1 MEAVLAEGQPYLM
14 ISEGDDG
21 VARAFG
27 FAASDVLSRAGAVDE
42 AA

>member
-1 MEAVLAEGQPYLM
+1 VLTEDQPYLM

-27 FAASDVLSRAGAVDE
+27 FAASDVVARAGAVSE